1 VEITERRFTHMAY
14 ENLQKKFGVTE
25 EQIKSGVDIVS
36 KKLGEICNSMV
47 MIAIAELLVN
57 GDITDC

>member
-1 VEITERRFTHMAY
+1 MAY